1 MKHIIAALALVVS
14 TTASAEFLDG
24 NELLNRINGDAGDVN
39 IATGFILGVH
49 DASEGGVHCSPD
61 NIAASQLRDMVKK
74 TLQQYP
80 EMRHRAAWLFVQWT
94 LERAYPCQKKGKL

>member
-24 NELLNRINGDAGDVN
+24 NKLLNLINGDVGDRN
-39 IATGFILGVH
+39 IATGFIIGVH

-61 NIAASQLRDMVKK
+61 NIASSQLRDMVKK